1 MAILWRHSALA
12 HRHAAIGGELEDWN
26 GMGTAWFYDNTPE
39 RAKADYEAIRTKAG
53 LMDVSGLKKVHVVG
67 EDAAYVID
75 RVTTRNV
82 EKIGV
87 GRSTYA
93 AMLDERGLFIDD
105 CVIYHL
111 AVNSWMVVHGTGTGM
126 EQLTKVAAAKN
137 CSIIM
142 DDDLHDM
149 SLQGPVAVDFLA
161 KHIDGIR
168 DLAYF
173 GIIHTKLFGRNVMIS
188 RTGYTGER
196 GYEIFVGRKDAVH
209 VWDNILSEGESMG
222 IRPTQFSTL
231 DMLRIESYLLFYPG
245 DNSETFPF
253 EDGSPA
259 GDSLWELGL
268 DFVVSPGKEGFI
280 GAENHYAMEGK
291 ERFKIY
297 GVQLSDS
304 MDQMEMFA
312 RVHAGGK
319 DVGVITY
326 GLSSELNNYSVAIA
340 RLHPSVAKAGTK
352 LTVVQPDGTELAAT
366 AEEMP
371 FYDKDK
377 QIRTAKG

>member
-1 MAILWRHSALA
+1 MAIFWRHSALA
-12 HRHAAIGGELEDWN
+12 HRHAEIGGELEDWN
-26 GMGTAWFYDNTPE
+26 GMGTAWFYDHTPE
-39 RAKADYEAIRTKAG
+39 RAIADYEAIRTKAG
-53 LMDVSGLKKVHVVG
+53 LMDVSGLKKVHVTG
-67 EDAAYVID
+67 PDAAYVID

-82 EKIGV
+82 EKIAP

-93 AMLDERGLFIDD
+93 SILNSDGKFIDD
-105 CVIYHL
+105 CIIYHL
-111 AVNSWMVVHGTGTGM
+111 AVNSWLVVHGTGTGM
-126 EQLTKVAAAKN
+126 EQLTSVAAAKN
-137 CSIIM
+137 CTVLM

-149 SLQGPVAVDFLA
+149 SLQGPKSVDILA
-161 KHIDGIR
+161 GEIPGIR

-173 GIIHTKLFGRNVMIS
+173 GLMQTRLFGRDVMIS

-196 GYEIFVGRKDAVH
+196 GYEIFCRGKDAVH
-209 VWDNILSEGESMG
+209 IWDNVLEKGG
-222 IRPTQFSTL
+222 DDVRPTQFSTL

-253 EDGSPA
+253 DDEPC
-259 GDSLWELGL
+259 GDTLWELGL
-268 DFVVSPGKEGFI
+268 DFTVSPDKEGFI
-280 GAENHYAMEGK
+280 GAENHYASKGK
-291 ERFKIY
+291 ERFKIF
-297 GVQLSDS
+297 GVKLSDS

-312 RVHAGGK
+312 RVHADGK

-340 RLHPSVAKAGTK
+340 RLSPKAAKAGTK

-371 FYDKDK
+371 FYDQDK
-377 QIRTAKG
+377 SIRTAKG

>member
-1 MAILWRHSALA
+1 MAIFWRHSALA
-12 HRHAAIGGELEDWN
+12 HRHAEIGGELEDWN
-26 GMGTAWFYDNTPE
+26 GMGTAWFYDHTPE
-39 RAKADYEAIRTKAG
+39 RAIADYEAIRTKAG
-53 LMDVSGLKKVHVVG
+53 LMDVSGLKKVHVTG
-67 EDAAYVID
+67 PDAAYVID

-82 EKIGV
+82 EKIAP

-93 AMLDERGLFIDD
+93 SILNSDGKFIDD
-105 CVIYHL
+105 CIIYHL
-111 AVNSWMVVHGTGTGM
+111 AVNSWLVVHGTGTGM
-126 EQLTKVAAAKN
+126 EQLTSVAAAKN
-137 CSIIM
+137 CTVLM

-149 SLQGPVAVDFLA
+149 SLQGPKSVDILA
-161 KHIDGIR
+161 GEIPGIR

-173 GIIHTKLFGRNVMIS
+173 GLMQTRLFGRDVMIS

-196 GYEIFVGRKDAVH
+196 GYEIFCRGKDAVH
-209 VWDNILSEGESMG
+209 IWDNVLEKGG
-222 IRPTQFSTL
+222 DDVRPTQFSTL

-253 EDGSPA
+253 DDEPC
-259 GDSLWELGL
+259 GDTLWELGL
-268 DFVVSPGKEGFI
+268 DFTVSPDKEGFI
-280 GAENHYAMEGK
+280 GAENHYASKGK
-291 ERFKIY
+291 ERFKIF
-297 GVQLSDS
+297 GVKLCDS

-312 RVHAGGK
+312 RVHADGK

-340 RLHPSVAKAGTK
+340 RLSPKAAKAGTK

-371 FYDKDK
+371 FYDQDK
-377 QIRTAKG
+377 SIRTAKG

>member
-1 MAILWRHSALA
+1 MAILWRTSALA
-12 HRHAAIGGELEDWN
+12 QRHAEIGGELEDWN
-26 GMGTAWFYDNTPE
+26 GMGTAWFYDDTPE

-67 EDAAYVID
+67 ENAAYVID

-87 GRSTYA
+87 GRATYA
-93 AMLDERGLFIDD
+93 AILDERGLFVDD

-137 CSIIM
+137 CAVIM

-149 SLQGPVAVDFLA
+149 SLQGPVAVDFLD
-161 KHIDGIR
+161 KHVSGIR

-173 GIIHTKLFGRNVMIS
+173 GILHTKLFGKNVMIS

-209 VWDNILSEGESMG
+209 VWDNILSDGESMG

-268 DFVVSPGKEGFI
+268 EFVVSPGKEGFI

-312 RVHAGGK
+312 RVHADGK

-340 RLHPSVAKAGTK
+340 RLHPSVCAPGTK
-352 LTVVQPDGTELAAT
+352 LKVVQPDGTELAAT

-371 FYDKDK
+371 FYDKEK
-377 QIRTAKG
+377 EIRSAKG

>member
-12 HRHAAIGGELEDWN
+12 HRHAEIGGELEDWN
-26 GMGTAWFYDNTPE
+26 GMGTAWFYDDTPE

-53 LMDVSGLKKVHVVG
+53 LMDVSGLKKVHLVG
-67 EDAAYVID
+67 PDAAYVID

-82 EKIGV
+82 EKIAP

-93 AMLDERGLFIDD
+93 SMLNADGKFVDD
-105 CVIYHL
+105 CIIYHL
-111 AVNSWMVVHGTGTGM
+111 SVNTWLVVHGTGIGM
-126 EQLTKVAAAKN
+126 EQLTTVAAGKN
-137 CSIIM
+137 VSVLF

-149 SLQGPVAVDFLA
+149 SLQGPVSVDLLA
-161 KHIDGIR
+161 AEIPAIR

-173 GIIHTKLFGRNVMIS
+173 GIMQTRLFGRDVMIS

-196 GYEIFVGRKDAVH
+196 GYEIFCRGKDATH
-209 VWDNILSEGESMG
+209 LWDSILNAGKDMG
-222 IRPTQFSTL
+222 VRPVQFSTL

-253 EDGSPA
+253 DNDLC
-259 GDSLWELGL
+259 GDTIWELGL
-268 DFVVSPGKEGFI
+268 EFTVSPGKTGFI
-280 GAENHYAMEGK
+280 GAENHYALEGK

-297 GVQLSDS
+297 GVQLSDGGMAQ
-304 MDQMEMFA
+304 MDMGA
-312 RVHAGGK
+312 RIMQDGK

-326 GLSSELNNYSVAIA
+326 GLSSDLNNYSVAIA
-340 RLHPSVAKAGTK
+340 RLDPSAAKAGTK
-352 LTVVQPDGTELAAT
+352 LTVVQLDGTELAAT

-371 FYDKDK
+371 FYDQDK
-377 QIRTAKG
+377 KVRTAKG

>member
-12 HRHAAIGGELEDWN
+12 HRHAEIGGELEDWN
-26 GMGTAWFYDNTPE
+26 GMGTAWFYDHTPE
-39 RAKADYEAIRTKAG
+39 RAKADYEAVRTKAG

-67 EDAAYVID
+67 ADAAYVID

-82 EKIGV
+82 EKIAP

-93 AMLDERGLFIDD
+93 SILNADGKFVDD
-105 CVIYHL
+105 CIIYHI
-111 AVNSWMVVHGTGTGM
+111 AVNSWLVVHGTGIGM
-126 EQLTKVAAAKN
+126 EQLASVAAGKN
-137 CSIIM
+137 CEILF

-149 SLQGPVAVDFLA
+149 SLQGPVAVDLLA
-161 KHIDGIR
+161 KEIPGIR

-173 GIIHTKLFGRNVMIS
+173 GLMQTRLYGRDVMIS

-196 GYEIFVGRKDAVH
+196 GYEIFCRAKDATH
-209 VWDNILSEGESMG
+209 LWDNILEAGKDMG
-222 IRPTQFSTL
+222 VRPVQFSTL

-253 EDGSPA
+253 DDEPC
-259 GDSLWELGL
+259 GDTLWELGL
-268 DFVVSPGKEGFI
+268 DFTVSPGKTGFV

-297 GVQLSDS
+297 GIQLSDS
-304 MDQMEMFA
+304 MAQMDMGA
-312 RVHAGGK
+312 RVMRDGK
-319 DVGVITY
+319 DIGVITY
-326 GLSSELNNYSVAIA
+326 GLSSELNGYSVAIA
-340 RLHPSVAKAGTK
+340 RIAPDAAKPGTK
-352 LTVVQPDGTELAAT
+352 LSVVQLDGTELAAA

-377 QIRTAKG
+377 SIRTAKG

>member
-1 MAILWRHSALA
+1 MAIIWRHSALA
-12 HRHAAIGGELEDWN
+12 HRHAEIGGELEDWN
-26 GMGTAWFYDNTPE
+26 GMGTAWFYDHTPE

-53 LMDVSGLKKVHVVG
+53 LMDVSGLKKVHVTG
-67 EDAAYVID
+67 PDAAYVID

-82 EKIGV
+82 EKIAP

-93 AMLDERGLFIDD
+93 SILNSDGKFIDD
-105 CVIYHL
+105 CIIYHL
-111 AVNSWMVVHGTGTGM
+111 AVNSWLVVHGTGTGM
-126 EQLTKVAAAKN
+126 EQLTSVAAAKN
-137 CSIIM
+137 CTVLM

-149 SLQGPVAVDFLA
+149 SLQGPLSVDLLA
-161 KHIDGIR
+161 KEIPAIR

-173 GIIHTKLFGRNVMIS
+173 GIMQTRLFGKDVMIS

-196 GYEIFVGRKDAVH
+196 GYEIFCRGKDAVH
-209 VWDNILSEGESMG
+209 LWDNILESGKDMG
-222 IRPTQFSTL
+222 VRPTQFSTL

-253 EDGSPA
+253 DDEPC
-259 GDSLWELGL
+259 GDTLWELGL
-268 DFVVSPGKEGFI
+268 DFTVSPDKIGFI
-280 GAENHYAMEGK
+280 GAENHYAAKGK
-291 ERFKIY
+291 ERFKIF

-312 RVHAGGK
+312 RVMHDGK

-326 GLSSELNNYSVAIA
+326 GLSSDLNNYSVAIA
-340 RLHPSVAKAGTK
+340 RLSPEVAKAGTK
-352 LTVVQPDGTELAAT
+352 LTVVQPDGTERAAT

-371 FYDKDK
+371 FYDVDK
-377 QIRTAKG
+377 SIRTAKG

>member
-1 MAILWRHSALA
+1 MAILWRASALA
-12 HRHAAIGGELEDWN
+12 HRHAEIGGELEDWN
-26 GMGTAWFYDNTPE
+26 GMGTAWFYDHTPE

-67 EDAAYVID
+67 ADAAYVID
-75 RVTTRNV
+75 RITTRNV
-82 EKIGV
+82 EKIAP

-93 AMLDERGLFIDD
+93 SMLNADGKFIDD
-105 CVIYHL
+105 CIIYHI
-111 AVNSWMVVHGTGTGM
+111 AVNSWLVVHGTGTGM
-126 EQLTKVAAAKN
+126 EQLSSAAAGKN
-137 CSIIM
+137 CAVIF

-149 SLQGPVAVDFLA
+149 SLQGPVSVDLLA
-161 KHIDGIR
+161 TEIPAIR

-173 GIIHTKLFGRNVMIS
+173 GLMQTRLYGRDVMIS

-196 GYEIFVGRKDAVH
+196 GYEIFCRAKDAVH
-209 VWDNILSEGESMG
+209 LWDNILEAGKDMG
-222 IRPTQFSTL
+222 VRPVQFSTL

-253 EDGSPA
+253 EDEPC
-259 GDSLWELGL
+259 GDTLWELGL
-268 DFVVSPGKEGFI
+268 EFTVSPGKEGFV
-280 GAENHYAMEGK
+280 GSENHYASKGK

-304 MDQMEMFA
+304 MAQMDMGA
-312 RVHAGGK
+312 RVLMDGK

-326 GLSSELNNYSVAIA
+326 GLSSELNSYSVAIA
-340 RLHPSVAKAGTK
+340 RLSPEAAVAGTK
-352 LTVVQPDGTELAAT
+352 LTVTQLDGSSLAAT

-377 QIRTAKG
+377 SIRTAKG

>member
-12 HRHAAIGGELEDWN
+12 HRHAEIGGELEDWN
-26 GMGTAWFYDNTPE
+26 GMGTAWFYDDTPE

-53 LMDVSGLKKVHVVG
+53 LMDVSGLKKVHLVG
-67 EDAAYVID
+67 PDAAYVID

-82 EKIGV
+82 EKIAP

-93 AMLDERGLFIDD
+93 SMLNADGKFVDD
-105 CVIYHL
+105 CIIYHL
-111 AVNSWMVVHGTGTGM
+111 SVNTWLVVHGTGIGM
-126 EQLTKVAAAKN
+126 EQLTTVAAGKN
-137 CSIIM
+137 VSVLF

-149 SLQGPVAVDFLA
+149 SLQGPVSVDLLA
-161 KHIDGIR
+161 AEIPAIR

-173 GIIHTKLFGRNVMIS
+173 GIMQTRLFGRDVMIS

-196 GYEIFVGRKDAVH
+196 GYEIFCRGKDATH
-209 VWDNILSEGESMG
+209 LWDSILDAGKDMG
-222 IRPTQFSTL
+222 VRPVQFSTL

-253 EDGSPA
+253 DNDLC
-259 GDSLWELGL
+259 GDTIWELGL
-268 DFVVSPGKEGFI
+268 EFTVSPGKTGFI
-280 GAENHYAMEGK
+280 GAENHYALEGK

-297 GVQLSDS
+297 GVQLSDGGMAQ
-304 MDQMEMFA
+304 MDMGA
-312 RVHAGGK
+312 RIMQDGK

-326 GLSSELNNYSVAIA
+326 GLSSDLNNYSVAIA
-340 RLHPSVAKAGTK
+340 RLDPSAAKAGTK
-352 LTVVQPDGTELAAT
+352 LTVVQLDGTELAAT

-371 FYDKDK
+371 FYDQDK
-377 QIRTAKG
+377 KIRTAKG

>member
-12 HRHAAIGGELEDWN
+12 GRHAEIGGELEDWN

-93 AMLDERGLFIDD
+93 AMLDERGLFVDD

-137 CSIIM
+137 CSVIM

-173 GIIHTKLFGRNVMIS
+173 GIMHTKLFGKNVMIS

-209 VWDNILSEGESMG
+209 VWDNILSEGKSMG

-280 GAENHYAMEGK
+280 GAENHYALEGK

-297 GVQLSDS
+297 GVKLSDS

-312 RVHAGGK
+312 RVHADGK